1 VEDFVKEIFD
11 ADDVLSQ
18 LRAVQAIVTHLEK
31 FPVERAR
38 AACRRARHFGSH
50 SYSVIKNILRR
61 ALDLEPLPGAMGV
74 PLASNDLPRFA
85 RPTSTWRMRAKE
97 VSDGSHG

>member
-1 VEDFVKEIFD
+1 
-11 ADDVLSQ
+11 VLSQ
-18 LRAVQAIVTHLEK
+18 LRTVQAVVTHLEK

-61 ALDLEPLPGAMGV
+61 ALDLEPLPDAMSI

-85 RPTSTWRMRAKE
+85 RPTSTWLMRAKE
-97 VSDGSHG
+97 MSHESHG